1 MSSRDRIYIQLCA
14 IIGSKYVSYG
24 LKEVGSKYES
34 YGTSGVFVYQGDHL
48 SCSTGIG
55 KCDFVVLPRSTEEVQ
70 EILRLAN
77 REKIPVVPMVANSC
91 GGMATPL
98 QGGIVL
104 DLRRMNKVEEINE
117 DDMYALVQ
125 GGITW
130 GDLEAYLQKNHPN
143 FRLGFPYATAA
154 AGVVPCYL
162 EYGFVNLS
170 MIGGSGA
177 EFINGLEVVLPNGEI
192 ALTGT
197 AAYAPKNWSGRV
209 VGPDLTGLFVGYAGR
224 TGIVTKAAIKLWPKL
239 PRSDWYMSTENYK
252 KGIEIAKRLYKAG
265 GPTLGIVD
273 LGTENYVAL
282 MAGAGVSGMDLK
294 KVPYEA
300 EKVGIPDFYG
310 SISMEAYTEREME
323 AKAGVIHSIIE
334 DAGGHIT
341 LTEDAFKATP
351 LENRGEGPTYIGTLV
366 QQYYMWYFYFGGIGE
381 YLTALL
387 PINRIAEYYEKT
399 RKVAMEFGKHILFFH
414 RAMFGGHYNGAGILI
429 ESNKDDPEDMKRTR
443 KCLIE
448 MDKIRRKL
456 DGVVHKPNYLRARR
470 AVKTANPTSMKII
483 QQIKKMLDPNGI
495 LNPGQGI

>member
-1 MSSRDRIYIQLCA
+1 MHLFGGGKNLSRRDKIYMHLCA
-14 IIGSKYVSYG
+14 IVGSKYVSDAP
-24 LKEVGSKYES
+24 KELFIYRW
-34 YGTSGVFVYQGDHL
+34 DHL
-48 SCSTGIG
+48 SCSTGVG
-55 KCDFVVLPRSTEEVQ
+55 KCDFVVLPGSTEEVQ
-70 EILRLAN
+70 EILLLAN

-104 DLRRMNKVEEINE
+104 DLRRMNKIEEINE

-130 GDLEAYLQKNHPN
+130 GDLEAHLQKNHPN
-143 FRLGFPYATAA
+143 LRLAFPYATAA

-170 MIGGSGA
+170 MLGGSGA
-177 EFINGLEVVLPNGEI
+177 EFVNGLEVVLPNGEI
-192 ALTGT
+192 ALTGA

-239 PRSDWYMSTENYK
+239 PRSDWYMSTEDYK
-252 KGIEIAKRLYKAG
+252 KGIEIVKRLYKAG

-300 EKVGIPDFYG
+300 EKTGIPDFYG

-323 AKAGVIHSIIE
+323 AKAEVLYSIVE
-334 DAGGHIT
+334 DAGGHIM

-351 LENRGEGPTYIGTLV
+351 LENRGEGPTYVGSLV

-387 PINRIAEYYEKT
+387 PINHIAEYYKRT
-399 RKVAMEFGKHILFFH
+399 REVAMSFDKHILFFH
-414 RAMFGGHYNGAGILI
+414 RSMFGGHYNGAGILI
-429 ESNKDDPEDMKRTR
+429 ESNKDDQEDMKRTR
-443 KCLIE
+443 KCLVE
-448 MDKIRRKL
+448 MDKVRRKL
-456 DGVVHKPNYLRARR
+456 NGVVHKPNYLRARR
-470 AVKTANPTSMKII
+470 EVKTGNPTSIKLI
-483 QQIKKMLDPNGI
+483 QQIKKLLDPNEI